1 MFVYV
6 CFVLCVLSDWFCGLT
21 WQKAY
26 IREGLKYA
34 FAYDPSLTVL
44 HPQTQDLWP
53 GLSLTVLHPQTQHFW
68 PEFDCPASTNTGL
81 MT

>member
-34 FAYDPSLTVL
+34 FAYD
-44 HPQTQDLWP
+44 
-53 GLSLTVLHPQTQHFW
+53 LSLTVLSPQTQHLG
-68 PEFDCPASTNTGL
+68 PEFDCPACTDTGL
-81 MT
+81 MTRV

>member
-53 GLSLTVLHPQTQHFW
+53 
-68 PEFDCPASTNTGL
+68 EFDCPASTDTAL
-81 MT
+81 LA